1 VSGRR
6 DATALFVAEA
16 EIASA
21 LTRTVARELGA
32 ALAALLAPRVRGR
45 LLAAELLGPVVG
57 RGLVGA

>member
-1 VSGRR
+1 MSTLCSNRP
-6 DATALFVAEA
+6 A
-16 EIASA
+16 EIASS